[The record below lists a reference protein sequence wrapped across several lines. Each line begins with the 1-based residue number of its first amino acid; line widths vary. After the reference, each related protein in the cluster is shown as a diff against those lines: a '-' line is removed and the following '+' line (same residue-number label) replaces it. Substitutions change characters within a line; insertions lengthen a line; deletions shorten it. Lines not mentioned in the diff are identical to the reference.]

1 MHTFAMHKDAVTC
14 VQWCPDQKGM
24 FGSSADDGYL
34 NVWDVNKIGA
44 AQSAEKKKTAAP
56 EIVFQHAGHKTS
68 VTDFHWNPFD
78 PMTIASVSSGDG
90 GNTLQMWRM
99 NDLIYRPEEEALAEL
114 EKHKA
119 TICGVAR
126 GGGGRRR

>member
-1 MHTFAMHKDAVTC
+1 
-14 VQWCPDQKGM
+14 M

-90 GNTLQMWRM
+90 GNTL
-99 NDLIYRPEEEALAEL
+99 
-114 EKHKA
+114 
-119 TICGVAR
+119 
-126 GGGGRRR
+126 